1 MNTPG
6 LLLCSQI
13 KRPSR
18 WDCMSK
24 QRLSDLKKKYCFHRL
39 ILDSF
44 EKGLPSQDLVRQRDM
59 TLMDK
64 GIISCALEHSRSP
77 YVKSAFSPPKPRAQI
92 SIRETADF
100 CFLRKFF
107 LGWNSN
113 ILANHILP
121 WEFFLSIECGHY
133 TEFFMDSHSPNHPMT
148 LMSLAVLPYRNTD
161 HPCRLLSL
169 F

>member
-121 WEFFLSIECGHY
+121 WEFFFEHWMWALHRVFHGLSFPQPPYDINESCC
-133 TEFFMDSHSPNHPMT
+133 SPI
-148 LMSLAVLPYRNTD
+148 
-161 HPCRLLSL
+161 
-169 F
+169 